1 MIPSIL
7 SARDEGILLA
17 PTRSRG
23 ATHRKLALA
32 RFLLAPFDFPS
43 FNAIFKITPQGGDL
57 KNLHGMRESNPRQRF
72 WRPLYCHYTNPA
84 LASPAARLTDYFIS
98 LCIVC
103 FLHFLQNFF
112 ISNFSLSFF
121 LFRVVK

>member
-7 SARDEGILLA
+7 SARDEGIEPPPKVLETSIL
-17 PTRSRG
+17 
-23 ATHRKLALA
+23 
-32 RFLLAPFDFPS
+32 
-43 FNAIFKITPQGGDL
+43 
-57 KNLHGMRESNPRQRF
+57 
-72 WRPLYCHYTNPA
+72 PLYESRPR
-84 LASPAARLTDYFIS
+84 LAAARLTDYFIS